1 MQVKVQIPKDVSLF
15 MPLHQ
20 FDSSETSKGFNEPFT
35 HLGFVP
41 AKELQNTSVISK
53 NKGCNMQTI
62 PCNRTH
68 NKQLRNPTAWDY
80 GVFS

>member
-15 MPLHQ
+15 TPLHQ
-20 FDSSETSKGFNEPFT
+20 FDSSEASIGLNEPFT

-41 AKELQNTSVISK
+41 AKELQKTSVISK

-80 GVFS
+80 GVF